1 LTLETT
7 IVSHFAKFG
16 QVAKMNSLR
25 RHAPMHFVPQATL
38 DGQNEVPTMLKVS
51 ILRRDSRSPM
61 LLIEAASWRT
71 SAAVQP
77 AVVAKVVARYTTI
90 PQMGRMNV
98 RCVALGDKTE
108 IRATIDHIIPARG
121 LVGESLQAVIDG
133 LVSTHQRMI
142 SGLSKLF
149 RDQQEAVAKIEKA
162 RQVGLAT
169 VMDELNM
176 LVGLRPVKTM
186 IRQLAVQQQISAQRA
201 TFGLSSH
208 MVSPHLVFTG
218 NPGTGKTTVARHI
231 GQMYKALGLLS
242 SGHVVEADRG
252 SLVAAFLG
260 QTAIKTEEMCRK
272 ALGGVLFIDE
282 AYSLD
287 VDGRDYGTEAI
298 ETLLAFM
305 ENNRGNIAVIVA
317 GYPTEM
323 ESFISSNLGLR
334 SRFDMTLHFPDY
346 SDSEL
351 FEILFNLFADNSYGM
366 SPEVIAAL
374 QDVVTLLPRGKEF
387 GNARDVRKLFTTIL
401 FEHAVRVSRCEK
413 PTREQLVQIHVRDI
427 KRAAPQPP
435 SVSVAKE
442 DFVSLGYL

>member
-1 LTLETT
+1 
-7 IVSHFAKFG
+7 
-16 QVAKMNSLR
+16 
-25 RHAPMHFVPQATL
+25 
-38 DGQNEVPTMLKVS
+38 MLKVS

-71 SAAVQP
+71 LAAVQP
-77 AVVAKVVARYTTI
+77 ADVAKVVARYTTI

-98 RCVALGDKTE
+98 RCVAFGDKTE

-133 LVSTHQRMI
+133 LVFTHQRMI

-186 IRQLAVQQQISAQRA
+186 IRQLAVQQQVAAQRA
-201 TFGLSSH
+201 TFGLSSPT
-208 MVSPHLVFTG
+208 VSPHLVFTG

-323 ESFISSNLGLR
+323 ESFISSNPGLR

-346 SDSEL
+346 SDNEL

-387 GNARDVRKLFTTIL
+387 GNARDVRKLFTAIL

-427 KRAAPQPP
+427 KRAAPQPAP
-435 SVSVAKE
+435 VSAAKE

>member
-1 LTLETT
+1 
-7 IVSHFAKFG
+7 
-16 QVAKMNSLR
+16 MNSLR

-61 LLIEAASWRT
+61 LLIEAVSWRT
-71 SAAVQP
+71 LAAVQP
-77 AVVAKVVARYTTI
+77 ADVAKVVARYTTI

-98 RCVALGDKTE
+98 RCVAFGDKTE

-133 LVSTHQRMI
+133 LVFTHQRMI

-149 RDQQEAVAKIEKA
+149 RDQQEAVAKVEKA

-176 LVGLRPVKTM
+176 LGGLRPIKTM
-186 IRQLAVQQQISAQRA
+186 IRQLAVQQQVVAQRA
-201 TFGLSSH
+201 TFGLSSPT
-208 MVSPHLVFTG
+208 VSPHLVFTG

-252 SLVAAFLG
+252 SLVAAYLG

-374 QDVVTLLPRGKEF
+374 QDIVTLLPRGKEF
-387 GNARDVRKLFTTIL
+387 GNARDVRKLFTAIL

-427 KRAAPQPP
+427 KRAAPQPAP
-435 SVSVAKE
+435 VSVAKE

>member
-1 LTLETT
+1 
-7 IVSHFAKFG
+7 
-16 QVAKMNSLR
+16 
-25 RHAPMHFVPQATL
+25 
-38 DGQNEVPTMLKVS
+38 
-51 ILRRDSRSPM
+51 
-61 LLIEAASWRT
+61 
-71 SAAVQP
+71 
-77 AVVAKVVARYTTI
+77 VAKV
-90 PQMGRMNV
+90 
-98 RCVALGDKTE
+98 D
-108 IRATIDHIIPARG
+108 
-121 LVGESLQAVIDG
+121 
-133 LVSTHQRMI
+133 
-142 SGLSKLF
+142 
-149 RDQQEAVAKIEKA
+149 KA

-186 IRQLAVQQQISAQRA
+186 IRQLAVQQQVAAQRA
-201 TFGLSSH
+201 TFGLSSPT
-208 MVSPHLVFTG
+208 VSPHLVFTG

-323 ESFISSNLGLR
+323 ESFISSNPGLR

-346 SDSEL
+346 
-351 FEILFNLFADNSYGM
+351 
-366 SPEVIAAL
+366 
-374 QDVVTLLPRGKEF
+374 
-387 GNARDVRKLFTTIL
+387 
-401 FEHAVRVSRCEK
+401 
-413 PTREQLVQIHVRDI
+413 
-427 KRAAPQPP
+427 
-435 SVSVAKE
+435 
-442 DFVSLGYL
+442 

>member
-1 LTLETT
+1 MTLETT
-7 IVSHFAKFG
+7 IVSHFAQFG

-61 LLIEAASWRT
+61 LLIESVSWRT

-77 AVVAKVVARYTTI
+77 ADVAKVVARYTTF

-98 RCVALGDKTE
+98 RCVAFGDKTE

-121 LVGESLQAVIDG
+121 LVGESLQVVIDG

-142 SGLSKLF
+142 SGLSKLI
-149 RDQQEAVAKIEKA
+149 RDQQEAVAKVEKA
-162 RQVGLAT
+162 RQVGLVT

-176 LVGLRPVKTM
+176 LVGLRPIKTM
-186 IRQLAVQQQISAQRA
+186 IRQLAVQQQVVAQRA
-201 TFGLSSH
+201 TFGLSSPT
-208 MVSPHLVFTG
+208 VSPHLVFTG

-387 GNARDVRKLFTTIL
+387 GNARDVRKLFTSIL

-427 KRAAPQPP
+427 KRAAPPP
-435 SVSVAKE
+435 QSVSVAKE

>member
-1 LTLETT
+1 MTLETT

-71 SAAVQP
+71 AAAVQP
-77 AVVAKVVARYTTI
+77 ADVAKVVARYTTI

-98 RCVALGDKTE
+98 RCVAFGDKTE

-121 LVGESLQAVIDG
+121 LVGESLQVVIDG

-142 SGLSKLF
+142 SGLSKMI
-149 RDQQEAVAKIEKA
+149 RDQQEAVAKVEKA

-176 LVGLRPVKTM
+176 LVGLRPIKTM
-186 IRQLAVQQQISAQRA
+186 IRQLAVQQQVVAQRA
-201 TFGLSSH
+201 TFGLSSPT
-208 MVSPHLVFTG
+208 VSPHLVFTG

-323 ESFISSNLGLR
+323 ESFITSNLGLR

-374 QDVVTLLPRGKEF
+374 QDIVTLLPRGKEF
-387 GNARDVRKLFTTIL
+387 GNARDVRKLFTAIL

-427 KRAAPQPP
+427 KRAAPQPAP
-435 SVSVAKE
+435 VSVAKE

>member
-1 LTLETT
+1 
-7 IVSHFAKFG
+7 
-16 QVAKMNSLR
+16 MNSLR

-61 LLIEAASWRT
+61 LLIEAVSWRT
-71 SAAVQP
+71 LAAVQP
-77 AVVAKVVARYTTI
+77 ADVAKVVARYTTV

-98 RCVALGDKTE
+98 RCVAFGDKTE

-121 LVGESLQAVIDG
+121 LVGESLQVVIDG

-142 SGLSKLF
+142 SGLSKMI
-149 RDQQEAVAKIEKA
+149 RDQQEAVAKVEKA

-186 IRQLAVQQQISAQRA
+186 IRQLAVQQQIAGQRA
-201 TFGLSSH
+201 TFGLSSPT
-208 MVSPHLVFTG
+208 VSPHLVFTG

-323 ESFISSNLGLR
+323 ESFISSNPGLR

-374 QDVVTLLPRGKEF
+374 QDIVTLLPRGKEF
-387 GNARDVRKLFTTIL
+387 GNARDVRKLFTAIL

-427 KRAAPQPP
+427 KRVAPQPAP
-435 SVSVAKE
+435 VSVAKE

>member
-1 LTLETT
+1 MTLETT

-16 QVAKMNSLR
+16 KVAKMNSLR

-61 LLIEAASWRT
+61 LLIEAAAWRT

-77 AVVAKVVARYTTI
+77 ADVAKVVARYTTI

-98 RCVALGDKTE
+98 RCVAFGDKTE

-133 LVSTHQRMI
+133 LVFTHQRMI

-149 RDQQEAVAKIEKA
+149 RDQQEAVAKVEKA

-201 TFGLSSH
+201 TFGLSSPT
-208 MVSPHLVFTG
+208 VSPHLVFTG

-252 SLVAAFLG
+252 SLVAAYLG

-323 ESFISSNLGLR
+323 ESFITSNLGLR

-374 QDVVTLLPRGKEF
+374 QDIVTLLPRGKEF
-387 GNARDVRKLFTTIL
+387 GNARDVRKLFTAIL

-427 KRAAPQPP
+427 KRAAPQPAP
-435 SVSVAKE
+435 VSVAKE

>member
-1 LTLETT
+1 MTLETT

-25 RHAPMHFVPQATL
+25 RHSPMHFVPQATL

-71 SAAVQP
+71 ATAVQP
-77 AVVAKVVARYTTI
+77 ADVAKVVARYTTI
-90 PQMGRMNV
+90 PKMGRMNV
-98 RCVALGDKTE
+98 RCVAFGDKTE

-121 LVGESLQAVIDG
+121 LVGESLQVVIDG

-149 RDQQEAVAKIEKA
+149 RDQQEAVAKVEKA

-201 TFGLSSH
+201 TFGLSSPT
-208 MVSPHLVFTG
+208 VSPHLVFTG

-323 ESFISSNLGLR
+323 ESFITSNLGLR

-374 QDVVTLLPRGKEF
+374 QDIVTLLPRGKEF
-387 GNARDVRKLFTTIL
+387 GNARDVRKLFTAIL

-427 KRAAPQPP
+427 KRAAPQPAP
-435 SVSVAKE
+435 VSVAKE

>member
-1 LTLETT
+1 MTLETT

-16 QVAKMNSLR
+16 KVAKMNSLR

-61 LLIEAASWRT
+61 LLIEAVSWRT
-71 SAAVQP
+71 LAAVQP
-77 AVVAKVVARYTTI
+77 ADVAKVVARYTTV

-98 RCVALGDKTE
+98 RCVAFGDKTE

-121 LVGESLQAVIDG
+121 LVGESLQVVIDG

-142 SGLSKLF
+142 SGLSKM
-149 RDQQEAVAKIEKA
+149 
-162 RQVGLAT
+162 
-169 VMDELNM
+169 MDELNM

-201 TFGLSSH
+201 TFGLSSPT
-208 MVSPHLVFTG
+208 VSPHLVFTG

-252 SLVAAFLG
+252 SLVAAYLG

-323 ESFISSNLGLR
+323 ESFISSNPGLR

-346 SDSEL
+346 SDNEL

-374 QDVVTLLPRGKEF
+374 QDIVTLLPRGKEF
-387 GNARDVRKLFTTIL
+387 GNARDVRKLFTAIL

-427 KRAAPQPP
+427 KRAAPQPQ